1 MKPIFTVHAGEYLA
15 GSHIE
20 ENFKNCRVWIPSK
33 DTGIDLLVTN
43 RNNTKALSLQ
53 VKFSKDFAQTHM
65 ADFYKDKLIVSTW
78 FKFSAAKIKASE
90 ADYWLFVFR
99 PFAEYIA
106 SFMLIK
112 PVDLL
117 QRISAIHGKK
127 DKYDL
132 YFTLTK
138 QKRCYETRGL
148 KELQRREIVSTP
160 AGECKRDF
168 TEYLDDWSPIE
179 AINR

>member
-20 ENFKNCRVWIPSK
+20 KNFKNCRVWIPSK

-43 RNNTKALSLQ
+43 RNNTKSLSLQ

-65 ADFYKDKLIVSTW
+65 ADFYKDKLIASTW
-78 FKFSAAKIKASE
+78 FKLATAKIKFSE
-90 ADYWLFVFR
+90 ADNWLFVLQ
-99 PFAEYIA
+99 PFAEYA
-106 SFMLIK
+106 CRFMLIK
-112 PVDLL
+112 PLDLL
-117 QRISAIHGKK
+117 RRISAIHGRK

-132 YFTLTK
+132 YFTITK

-148 KELQRREIVSTP
+148 KELKRREIVSAP
-160 AGECKRDF
+160 AGDPKRDF
-168 TEYLDDWSPIE
+168 TASLDDWSPVE